1 MYKNNQFMVSSLSG
15 KITGILVDING
26 IISSVPLDT
35 ANTDYQNIISQ
46 IKNNTLQI
54 PPYVYDSANNVMRL
68 DTNLARLSNI
78 DVTGYPDVVELP

>member
-1 MYKNNQFMVSSLSG
+1 MYINTKCS
-15 KITGILVDING
+15 TDIFGNVNSFQVEICG
-26 IISSVPLDT
+26 VISSVPFDI

-46 IKNNTLQI
+46 IKNNSLQI

>member
-1 MYKNNQFMVSSLSG
+1 MNYTYNFAPLASYETKPSV
-15 KITGILVDING
+15 
-26 IISSVPLDT
+26 IISSNGACIPMDT

-78 DVTGYPDVVELP
+78 DTTGYPDVVKLP

>member
-1 MYKNNQFMVSSLSG
+1 MYTNLKLNIDANQNYNI
-15 KITGILVDING
+15 KIDINDVT
-26 IISSVPLDT
+26 SYVPFDT

-54 PPYVYDSANNVMRL
+54 PPYVYDSGNNVMRL